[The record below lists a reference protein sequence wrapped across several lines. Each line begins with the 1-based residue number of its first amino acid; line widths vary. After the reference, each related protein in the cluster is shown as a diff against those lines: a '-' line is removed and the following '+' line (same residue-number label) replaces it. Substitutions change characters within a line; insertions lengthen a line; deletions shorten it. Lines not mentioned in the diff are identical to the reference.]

1 MNEQT
6 KAVVSVSEM
15 ARMVG
20 LSRQR
25 FYQLQGSVFPEPLRD
40 PETNR
45 PFYDEELQQMC
56 LEVRRRNC
64 GVDGKPILFYARRQ
78 HPLGQQPKRTR
89 KTTHP
94 PKPKRRH
101 TELLDG
107 LEALG
112 LASANEEGVGAALAK
127 LFPDGTDGVDFGE
140 VVRGVFLHLKRQ
152 ESV

>member
-1 MNEQT
+1 MNDQT
-6 KAVVSVSEM
+6 KVAVSVSEM

-25 FYQLQGSVFPEPLRD
+25 FYQLQGSTFPEPMRD

-78 HPLGQQPKRTR
+78 HPLGQQPRTAKRP
-89 KTTHP
+89 KA
-94 PKPKRRH
+94 KPKQNGQYVDV
-101 TELLDG
+101 LDG
-107 LEALG
+107 LSALG
-112 LASANEEGVGAALAK
+112 LETVTATQIEPVIKK
-127 LFPDGTDGVDFGE
+127 LFPAGIQLLDSAE
-140 VVRGVFLHLKRQ
+140 VIRNVFLHLKRQ

>member
-1 MNEQT
+1 MNDQL

-25 FYQLQGSVFPEPLRD
+25 FYQLQGTAFPEANRD

-64 GVDGKPILFYARRQ
+64 GVDGKPILFYASR
-78 HPLGQQPKRTR
+78 HPLGSQAKPIKTPK
-89 KTTHP
+89 
-94 PKPKRRH
+94 PKPKRNGQYIGV
-101 TELLDG
+101 LDG
-107 LEALG
+107 LIALG
-112 LASANEEGVGAALAK
+112 LESVTAAQVEPVVKK
-127 LFPDGTDGVDFGE
+127 LFPAGIQKLDSGE
-140 VVRGVFLHLKRQ
+140 LIRAVFLHLKRQ
-152 ESV
+152 EHGR

>member
-1 MNEQT
+1 MNDQL

-25 FYQLQGSVFPEPLRD
+25 FYQLQGSAFPEAKRD
-40 PETNR
+40 RETNR
-45 PFYDEELQQMC
+45 PYYDEELQQVC

-64 GVDGKPILFYARRQ
+64 GVDGKPILFYTRRQ
-78 HPLGQQPKRTR
+78 HPLGQQPKKTR
-89 KTTHP
+89 KSTRP
-94 PKPKRRH
+94 AKPKRRH

-107 LEALG
+107 LESLG
-112 LASANEEGVGAALAK
+112 LASANEEDVGAALAQ

-140 VVRGVFLHLKRQ
+140 VVRGIFLHLKRQ